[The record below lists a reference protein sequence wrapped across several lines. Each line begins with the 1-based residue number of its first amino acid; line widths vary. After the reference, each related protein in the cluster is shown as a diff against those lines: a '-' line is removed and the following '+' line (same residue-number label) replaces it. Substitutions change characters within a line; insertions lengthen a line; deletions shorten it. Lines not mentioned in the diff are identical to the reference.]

1 MILIGSRAL
10 KYWYPDLQLREG
22 ADWDII
28 DSASYYSRG
37 DFRVEVHPERHL
49 NNERVFDFMK
59 YDDSGSLD
67 GPGWVELPDGREVS
81 VAPLNVL
88 AAIKR
93 SHLWRD
99 YQWDKH
105 ITHYN
110 KYLRQHLDDSVQDF
124 LKERTKLT
132 KEAYPQGNPSLN
144 QSNEDF
150 FDDAVAKVY
159 DHDFIHELA
168 AYYDQPLY
176 TRLKRDDSK
185 AWCEK
190 DLWEALSLEDKQKC
204 VAEECYVIAT
214 ERFLVRNNWNY
225 SYKGAYLTALKK
237 VCTTLTS
244 GWFRD
249 FAIDNHPEIM
259 ALFDANKLNS
269 IKENLK

>member
-10 KYWYPDLQLREG
+10 KYWYPDLQLRDD
-22 ADWDII
+22 ADWDVI
-28 DSASYYSRG
+28 APRSYRGGSRI
-37 DFRVEVHPERHL
+37 EVHDQRHL
-49 NNERVFDFMK
+49 NNWDV
-59 YDDSGSLD
+59 YDLIHEIRDWND
-67 GPGWVELPDGREVS
+67 YGPDLQLPNGDTVY
-81 VAPLNVL
+81 VAPLPVL

-124 LKERTKLT
+124 LQERTRLT
-132 KEAYPQGNPSLN
+132 KEAYPQGNPNLN
-144 QSNEDF
+144 QSNEEF

-168 AYYDQPLY
+168 AYYDKPLY

-190 DLWEALSLEDKQKC
+190 DLWEALSLEDKRKC

-214 ERFLVRNNWNY
+214 ERFLVRHNWNY

-249 FAIDNHPEIM
+249 AALDNHPEIM
-259 ALFDANKLNS
+259 ALFDVNKLNS

>member
-10 KYWYPDLQLREG
+10 KYWYPDFPLRED
-22 ADWDII
+22 ADWDVIGNKLYMK
-28 DSASYYSRG
+28 SFPRLELHEKS
-37 DFRVEVHPERHL
+37 HL
-49 NNERVFDFMK
+49 NNQDIRTDPTFGFI
-59 YDDSGSLD
+59 
-67 GPGWVELPDGREVS
+67 ELPSGEGVY
-81 VAPLNVL
+81 VAPLEIL

-124 LKERTKLT
+124 LKERTRLT

-159 DHDFIHELA
+159 DHDYIHELA
-168 AYYDQPLY
+168 AYYEAPLY

-259 ALFDANKLNS
+259 ALFNQNKLNS

>member
-10 KYWYPDLQLREG
+10 KYWYPDFPLRED
-22 ADWDII
+22 ADWDVIT
-28 DSASYYSRG
+28 SRYIG
-37 DFRVEVHPERHL
+37 GFKFERHDPDHL
-49 NNERVFDFMK
+49 NNKMVVPRLLNTTDRIILP
-59 YDDSGSLD
+59 SGH
-67 GPGWVELPDGREVS
+67 EAA

-124 LKERTKLT
+124 LKERIKLT
-132 KEAYPQGNPSLN
+132 KEAYPQGNPNLN
-144 QSNEDF
+144 QSNEEF
-150 FDDAVAKVY
+150 FNDAVEKVY

-168 AYYDQPLY
+168 AYYDAPLY
-176 TRLKRDDSK
+176 TRLKYDDSK

-190 DLWEALSLEDKQKC
+190 DLWEQLSLEDKRKC

-244 GWFRD
+244 GWFRE
-249 FAIDNHPEIM
+249 FSLDNHPEIM
-259 ALFDANKLNS
+259 ALFDVNKLNS

>member
-10 KYWYPDLQLREG
+10 KYWYPDFPLRED

-28 DSASYYSRG
+28 CKESDRYLFEDLPRFEWHDQYS
-37 DFRVEVHPERHL
+37 L
-49 NNERVFDFMK
+49 NNDM
-59 YDDSGSLD
+59 LD
-67 GPGWVELPDGREVS
+67 YTTTSVDAITLPNGVSILVATLGEL
-81 VAPLNVL
+81 AL
-88 AAIKR
+88 IKR

-110 KYLRQHLDDSVQDF
+110 KYLRQHLLDDTLSKLL
-124 LKERTKLT
+124 LKDRVKLT
-132 KEAYPQGNPSLN
+132 KEAYPQGNPNLN

-150 FDDAVAKVY
+150 FDDAVKKVY
-159 DHDFIHELA
+159 DHDYIHELA
-168 AYYDQPLY
+168 AYYDKPLY
-176 TRLKRDDSK
+176 TKLKRDDSK

-190 DLWEALSLEDKQKC
+190 DLWEALSLEDKRKC
-204 VAEECYVIAT
+204 VAEECFVIAT
-214 ERFLVRNNWNY
+214 ERFLVRNNWDY

-259 ALFDANKLNS
+259 ALFDANKLNF